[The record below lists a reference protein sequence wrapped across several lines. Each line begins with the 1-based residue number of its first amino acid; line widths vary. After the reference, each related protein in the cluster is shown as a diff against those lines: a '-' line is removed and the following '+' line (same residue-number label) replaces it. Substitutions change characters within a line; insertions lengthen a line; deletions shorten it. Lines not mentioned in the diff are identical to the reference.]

1 MFDRYLDQ
9 FRIALYIALLCGL
22 VGCIWYFYEWAYEHG
37 ADQIRAEWDADKA
50 ERVEAALE
58 ASIANR
64 LKEKSLNLSVE
75 RISRDYQKLQAD
87 NARIASDLER
97 VQHDFETA
105 LNSRC
110 AENPSATGCA
120 NGTGGLE
127 QELLRHCA
135 ATLVGISKQADRL
148 EAKVVGLQSF
158 IKSTQ

>member
-9 FRIALYIALLCGL
+9 FRVALYIALLCGL
-22 VGCIWYFYEWAYEHG
+22 VGCIWYFYEWAYDRGEVHK
-37 ADQIRAEWDADKA
+37 QAEWDADKA
-50 ERVEAALE
+50 ERVQAALE

-64 LKEKSLNLSVE
+64 AKEKLLNDKVRKVSD
-75 RISRDYQKLQAD
+75 DYQKLQSA
-87 NARIASDLER
+87 NASVALELER

-110 AENPSATGCA
+110 AENPTATGCA